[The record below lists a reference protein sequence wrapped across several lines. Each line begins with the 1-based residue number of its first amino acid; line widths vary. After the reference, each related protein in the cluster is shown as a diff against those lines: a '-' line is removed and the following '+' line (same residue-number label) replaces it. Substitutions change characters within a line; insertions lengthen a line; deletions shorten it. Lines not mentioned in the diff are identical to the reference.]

1 MNAATAPNTQTR
13 HRLDGAAGSCG
24 ARAVAGPAPGRGN
37 LHEVVAR
44 AVQRDEQAW
53 ATIIKRFGPLVA
65 SVVRRYRL
73 THADAEEVT
82 QVVWL
87 KLFEN
92 LHMIREP
99 AALPGWIV
107 VTTQRQALRTLRGGN
122 RVRCVESIESEGTPF
137 PEERTSPDDQLLQA
151 EMHRAVQDGLKEL
164 TAEQREFLLLVVA
177 DPPVPYREISRR
189 LKIPIG
195 SIGPTRARHLRK
207 LSETT
212 AIRCY
217 SDSMAG

>member
-1 MNAATAPNTQTR
+1 MNAATAPNAQE
-13 HRLDGAAGSCG
+13 
-24 ARAVAGPAPGRGN
+24 
-37 LHEVVAR
+37 LHEVVTQ
-44 AVQRDEQAW
+44 AVQRDAQAW

-82 QVVWL
+82 QAVWL

-92 LHMIREP
+92 LHKIREP
-99 AALPGWIV
+99 AALPGWIR
-107 VTTQRQALRTLRGGN
+107 VTTQRQALWTLRGGN
-122 RVRCVESIESEGTPF
+122 RVRCVESIESMFEEAPF
-137 PEERTSPDDQLLQA
+137 PDERPSPDDQLLRA
-151 EMHRAVQDGLKEL
+151 EMHRAVQNGLKEL